1 MKQTIILSGG
11 LGNQM
16 FQYAFFLSM
25 KAKGKSCSLDTT
37 LFQTN
42 KMHNGFEL
50 KSVFDIP
57 DSPNQASALHSLLI
71 KMLRRYKPKSILTID
86 EPYTFCPDALESKK
100 SFLMGDWLSPKY
112 FESIKDVVVNAYRFH
127 NIGKYSQQS

>member
-112 FESIKDVVVNAYRFH
+112 F
-127 NIGKYSQQS
+127 

>member
-57 DSPNQASALHSLLI
+57 DSPNQTSALHSLLI
-71 KMLRRYKPKSILTID
+71 KICLL
-86 EPYTFCPDALESKK
+86 YTSDAADDLLCVDLGGPRTLKKKKKK
-100 SFLMGDWLSPKY
+100 S
-112 FESIKDVVVNAYRFH
+112 
-127 NIGKYSQQS
+127 